1 MSGLRGQDNDPAATD
16 DVDLDALI
24 GEEPDDPDPEP
35 DDNPEEVATD
45 SVPQPGDPPEPQPGA
60 QETQQRQR
68 QPSRAEARIR
78 ALTQEIDEERRRRQQ
93 LEQQLSQARTPP
105 PQAPDPNAER
115 ERERQ
120 EIERIAFVAQS
131 QGQDPTGAI
140 ARYYSE
146 QSEKRIR
153 EALQLSELRTAD
165 AMDRQTFLAIQR
177 EEAIARRLSP
187 RVEEELTKLRRLG
200 INPTREQILDLL
212 VGQEVRQKAKKQIES
227 QRRRGAQQI
236 AAQTT
241 QPAQTRSTAQPERN
255 RREDNSIEAVE
266 KRLENVIL

>member
-1 MSGLRGQDNDPAATD
+1 MSGLRGQDDDPGATD

-24 GEEPDDPDPEP
+24 GEEPNDPEP
-35 DDNPEEVATD
+35 DDDPADPDVDPNADPGPAQTDPAT
-45 SVPQPGDPPEPQPGA
+45 PPEPP
-60 QETQQRQR
+60 RQR

-78 ALTQEIDEERRRRQQ
+78 ALTREIDEERRQRQQ
-93 LEQQLSQARTPP
+93 LEQQLSQARTPLQP
-105 PQAPDPNAER
+105 PSDPNAER

-131 QGQDPTGAI
+131 QGHDPAGAI

-165 AMDRQTFLAIQR
+165 AMDRQTFSAIQR
-177 EEAIARRLSP
+177 EEAIARRLGP
-187 RVEEELTKLRRLG
+187 RVEEELTRMRRLG

-212 VGQEVRQKAKKQIES
+212 VGQEVRRKAKKQIET

-241 QPAQTRSTAQPERN
+241 QPAQTHSTAQPERN
-255 RREDNSIEAVE
+255 RRDDNSIEAVE